1 VAQRRGVFPGSF
13 DPPTIA
19 HLAIGEAALR
29 THQLDVVVFSLSTS
43 PLGKDAGSQS
53 PLDNRVAVL
62 ELEASRREWLS
73 VEVTDDQLLADIAG
87 GFDLLVLG
95 ADKWQQIQDPAFY
108 GNNNDARDAALAR
121 LPTLAIAPRPPHEA
135 PPELLLQIDPNLGLV
150 SSTGVRQGRSEHMA
164 PAGHEHAA
172 AKRFWL
178 NDGNSSEVNGVEISE
193 D

>member
-13 DPPTIA
+13 DPSTIA
-19 HLAIGEAALR
+19 HLAIGEAAVR
-29 THQLDVVVFSLSTS
+29 AHQLDVVVFSLSTS

-164 PAGHEHAA
+164 PAGHEHEV

-178 NDGNSSEVNGVEISE
+178 GGGNSSDGTGVEISE